1 MVQVSIPVHCV
12 VAKSTVSLVGKK
24 RRASPEIS
32 NDKRKK
38 PSIVLPAST
47 PRPPSVIITNIG
59 SDRDILAVNDV
70 APINTLAD
78 TQDSEPEEDE
88 LDPSEDMDY
97 HMVSANNNLHNCITN
112 GIITME

>member
-1 MVQVSIPVHCV
+1 MVQVSVPVHCV

-24 RRASPEIS
+24 RMASPKID

-47 PRPPSVIITNIG
+47 PHPPSIIITNIG
-59 SDRDILAVNDV
+59 SDRDILAANDV

-78 TQDSEPEEDE
+78 TQDSKPEEDE

-97 HMVSANNNLHNCITN
+97 CMVSVNDNLHNCITN
-112 GIITME
+112 GTITME

>member
-1 MVQVSIPVHCV
+1 MVQVSIPVYCV

-24 RRASPEIS
+24 RRASPEIG
-32 NDKRKK
+32 NDKQKK
-38 PSIVLPAST
+38 SSVVLPAST
-47 PRPPSVIITNIG
+47 PRPLSVIITNIG

-97 HMVSANNNLHNCITN
+97 RMVSANNNLHNCITN
-112 GIITME
+112 GIIMME